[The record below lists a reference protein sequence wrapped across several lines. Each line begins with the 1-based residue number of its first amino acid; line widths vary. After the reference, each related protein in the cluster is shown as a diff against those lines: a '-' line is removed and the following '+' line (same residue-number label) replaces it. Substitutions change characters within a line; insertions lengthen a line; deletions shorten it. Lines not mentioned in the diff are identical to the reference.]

1 MAGSINHLRLSVIDA
16 FSVDPASDDDFIAG
30 WERAR
35 ELLVARGAC
44 REMVLYRALRR
55 DVELRFVSF
64 ARVPSRGAWEQAL
77 SDPAQAAFA
86 TSLYELAREHGMHG
100 IEGGVLLI
108 APVSPPDDEHERML
122 EDWGRARVVL
132 EEQRGYLGSRLY
144 RSVGPADFLFVELAR
159 WSSPLMFARGL
170 QRPDLQR
177 ATNYS
182 QAALYQ
188 VVRD

>member
-16 FSVDPASDDDFIAG
+16 FSVDPASDDDFIAD
-30 WERAR
+30 WDRAR
-35 ELLVARGAC
+35 ELLVAGGAC
-44 REMVLYRALRR
+44 REMVLHRALRR

-64 ARVPSRGAWEQAL
+64 ARVPSRGAWEQAV

-86 TSLYELAREHGMHG
+86 ASLYELTCEHGTHR
-100 IEGGVLLI
+100 IEGGVLLV
-108 APVSPPDDEHERML
+108 APVSPPDDEHDRML
-122 EDWGRARVVL
+122 EDWRRARAVL
-132 EEQRGYLGSRLY
+132 DEQRGYLGSRLY
-144 RSVGPADFLFVELAR
+144 SSLGPADFRFVELAR
-159 WSSPLMFARGL
+159 WSSPLMFARAL
-170 QRPDLQR
+170 QRPELQR